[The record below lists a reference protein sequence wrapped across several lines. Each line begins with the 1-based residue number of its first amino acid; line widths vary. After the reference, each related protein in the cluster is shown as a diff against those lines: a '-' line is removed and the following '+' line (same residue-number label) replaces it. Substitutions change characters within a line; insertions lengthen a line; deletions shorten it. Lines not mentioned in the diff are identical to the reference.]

1 MLTVKQFVNYPYT
14 SNTFILEEDNSADVY
29 LIDAGFTCS
38 IKELLGSDKKIK
50 GVFLTHAHYDHIHGI
65 NEVMKAFPDCEIFC
79 SEDTK
84 QGLYNE
90 KLNLSFYHEE
100 PITLKSGMVTTS
112 GNNESVKLFENCHL
126 KILETHG
133 HNSGSL
139 SFIVSN
145 YFFTGDSYIP
155 NIPVVTKLKGGN
167 KEANLRSL
175 ALIYSSCYGD
185 TILCPGHGPIF
196 KGAALEQAIVTDANR
211 YNIPVNV

>member
-133 HNSGSL
+133 
-139 SFIVSN
+139 
-145 YFFTGDSYIP
+145 
-155 NIPVVTKLKGGN
+155 
-167 KEANLRSL
+167 
-175 ALIYSSCYGD
+175 
-185 TILCPGHGPIF
+185 
-196 KGAALEQAIVTDANR
+196 
-211 YNIPVNV
+211 

>member
-1 MLTVKQFVNYPYT
+1 MLTVKQFVNNPYT

-38 IKELLGSDKKIK
+38 IKELLGSDKIIK

-65 NEVMKAFPDCEIFC
+65 NEVMNAFPDCEIYC

-112 GNNESVKLFENCHL
+112 SNNDSVKLFKNCHL
-126 KILETHG
+126 KILETPG
-133 HNSGSL
+133 HNNGSL
-139 SFIVSN
+139 SCMVSN

-155 NIPVVTKLKGGN
+155 YIPVVTKLKGGN
-167 KEANLRSL
+167 KELNLKSL
-175 ALIYSSCYGD
+175 ALIHSSCYAD
-185 TILCPGHGPIF
+185 TILCPGHGPTF
-196 KGAALEQAIVTDANR
+196 KGAALEQAIVTDAKR